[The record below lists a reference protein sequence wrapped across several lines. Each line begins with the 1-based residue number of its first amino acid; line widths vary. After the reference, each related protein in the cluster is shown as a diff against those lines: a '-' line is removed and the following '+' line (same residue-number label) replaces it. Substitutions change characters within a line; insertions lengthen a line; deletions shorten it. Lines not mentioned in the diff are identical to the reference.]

1 MQVASSHKPV
11 VRGYSRRQ
19 RRSSL
24 VRAEGQLWAV
34 EQARSNEPGGTL
46 GHWILMHL
54 AGSEYQGWL
63 GYE

>member
-1 MQVASSHKPV
+1 MLPASTEVKLGGCIV
-11 VRGYSRRQ
+11 
-19 RRSSL
+19 SSFYQSA
-24 VRAEGQLWAV
+24 RTEGQLWAV

-46 GHWILMHL
+46 GHWILIHL